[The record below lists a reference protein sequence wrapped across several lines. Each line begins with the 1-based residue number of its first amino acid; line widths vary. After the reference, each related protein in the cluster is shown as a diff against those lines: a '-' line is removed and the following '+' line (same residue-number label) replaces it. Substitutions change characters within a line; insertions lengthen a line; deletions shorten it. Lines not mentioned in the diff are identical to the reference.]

1 MRAFTSRSAAK
12 SSDLGFEQIVNGLHG
27 YRPSAGLAGKSW
39 DNARTNF
46 GTRTRL
52 KAFADE
58 IRQDATQALR
68 AFLGEMFR
76 DFEDVFVEVDS
87 GSHALTVA
95 A

>member
-1 MRAFTSRSAAK
+1 M
-12 SSDLGFEQIVNGLHG
+12 
-27 YRPSAGLAGKSW
+27 
-39 DNARTNF
+39 
-46 GTRTRL
+46 